1 MTGFILSRLAMG
13 LAVAG
18 VVAMQAVAQA
28 VVESAPA
35 KRTIVVSL
43 EDRRLALLEDG
54 QVRKVYP
61 VSVGKPSSP
70 SPVGTFVIERR
81 VMNPTYAHNG
91 KVVPPGPGNPVGSRW
106 MGLSIRGYGIHGT
119 NEPRSIGKAASHG
132 CIRMAKRDLEEFYTM
147 VHVGD
152 TVVLVGQRNE
162 ETARLFGGAP
172 TLAMPAAQPVLTAQA
187 TPAEPAATSANAA
200 AVVETVSARTI
211 AAGTR

>member
-1 MTGFILSRLAMG
+1 MTGFILSRLAMVV
-13 LAVAG
+13 AVAG
-18 VVAMQAVAQA
+18 VLAMQAVAQA

-43 EDRRLALLEDG
+43 QDRKLALLEDG
-54 QVRKVYP
+54 QVKKVYP

-81 VMNPTYAHNG
+81 VMNPTYAHKG
-91 KVVPPGPGNPVGSRW
+91 KLVPPGPGNPVGSRW

-132 CIRMAKRDLEEFYTM
+132 CIRMAKPDLEEFYSQ
-147 VHVGD
+147 VRVGD

-162 ETARLFGGAP
+162 VTARLFGNGP
-172 TLAMPAAQPVLTAQA
+172 TLAEPATQPVLTAQA
-187 TPAEPAATSANAA
+187 EPAATPTNAA
-200 AVVETVSARTI
+200 AAVETALARMI